1 MRRRRIFIV
10 ASLAA
15 LLLAGQAIAAP
26 PAEAPPLAVRGGLPE
41 LTRLAQATLPAVVG
55 IVTLQGEREPTPG
68 DPLKDV
74 FDHFR
79 GDAPRHG
86 LASGFVVDR
95 DGLILTNAHVLEG
108 AARVEVEIGEDGE
121 RLPGRVVGSDT
132 ATDVA
137 LVKVSAGRPLPVLPL
152 GDSDQLQVAEWL
164 MVVGNP
170 FGLSH
175 SVTVGIVSH
184 TGRSDVVPSGHDGY
198 YDFIQTDA
206 SINPGNS
213 GGPLLNLRGEVV
225 GIATAINASGQ
236 GIGFAVPINM
246 AREVLEQLRDHG
258 RVVRSW
264 MGVSVREL
272 RPAAG
277 RATRPREVVV
287 TGVVS
292 GGPAAASGLKVGD
305 VITGFEGRRVLNAAR
320 LRWYVAT
327 AGVGRS
333 VALSVRRGPDERL
346 LQIQLGLLPG
356 SDDASAVAGTTTGA
370 DAGSV
375 VGEGT
380 GALDE

>member
-1 MRRRRIFIV
+1 MRRLGFGAMAV
-10 ASLAA
+10 TAA
-15 LLLAGQAIAAP
+15 LLLTVRSFAAP
-26 PAEAPPLAVRGGLPE
+26 PTEAPREAQARGPLPE
-41 LTRLAQATLPAVVG
+41 LTRLAQSALPAVVG
-55 IVTLQGEREPTPG
+55 IVTLQGERDPAPG
-68 DPLKDV
+68 DPLRDV

-79 GDAPRHG
+79 GDAPRRG
-86 LASGFVVDR
+86 LASGFIVDR

-108 AARVEVEIGEDGE
+108 AGRVEVEIGEDGE
-121 RLPGRVVGSDT
+121 RLPGRVVGSDA

-152 GDSDQLQVAEWL
+152 GDSDQLQIAEWL

-184 TGRSDVVPSGHDGY
+184 TGRSDVVPAGHDGY

-213 GGPLLNLRGEVV
+213 GGPVLNLRGEVV

-246 AREVLEQLRDHG
+246 AREVFGQLRDHG

-272 RPAAG
+272 VPAGG
-277 RATRPREVVV
+277 RAARPREVVV

-292 GGPAAASGLKVGD
+292 GGP
-305 VITGFEGRRVLNAAR
+305 
-320 LRWYVAT
+320 
-327 AGVGRS
+327 
-333 VALSVRRGPDERL
+333 
-346 LQIQLGLLPG
+346 
-356 SDDASAVAGTTTGA
+356 
-370 DAGSV
+370 
-375 VGEGT
+375 
-380 GALDE
+380 

>member
-1 MRRRRIFIV
+1 MRRRGIFIV
-10 ASLAA
+10 ASVAA
-15 LLLAGQAIAAP
+15 LQLAGRAIAAP
-26 PAEAPPLAVRGGLPE
+26 PADARPPAVRGGLPE

-55 IVTLQGEREPTPG
+55 IVTLQGERDPAAD

-79 GDAPRHG
+79 GDSPRHG
-86 LASGFVVDR
+86 LASGFVVDP
-95 DGLILTNAHVLEG
+95 DGLIITNAHVLEG

-121 RLPGRVVGSDT
+121 RLPGRVVGCDA

-152 GDSDQLQVAEWL
+152 GDSDQVQIAEWL

-175 SVTVGIVSH
+175 TVTVGIVSH

-246 AREVLEQLRDHG
+246 AKEVLEQLRDHG
-258 RVVRSW
+258 HVVRSW

-287 TGVVS
+287 TSVVS

-356 SDDASAVAGTTTGA
+356 SDDTSAVAGTTGA
-370 DAGSV
+370 DGGSV
-375 VGEGT
+375 AGEGT